1 MKRNEGG
8 ESEKK
13 NARERE
19 REKRRFSQHVSH
31 WRLSVPPLIRDST
44 KNVRAR
50 QREREREWRERVHS
64 RYPQSRPL
72 PLDFPTLCKRHLSFE
87 TPSSLRLWLVKGL
100 PECFPTTFYPSNT
113 RPQSASF
120 IRGSEK
126 IVKTDRQPYNQ
137 PAFHWMEYRQP
148 IPFALTSL
156 PPPFAFFP
164 SPLFLHSSK

>member
-1 MKRNEGG
+1 MKARR
-8 ESEKK
+8 KT
-13 NARERE
+13 RERE
-19 REKRRFSQHVSH
+19 RERKETIFATRFALASLCSAAHKRFH
-31 WRLSVPPLIRDST
+31 
-44 KNVRAR
+44 KERAR
-50 QREREREWRERVHS
+50 EREREREREWRERVHS

-120 IRGSEK
+120 IRGSEE

-137 PAFHWMEYRQP
+137 PAFHGWNIDNPYR
-148 IPFALTSL
+148 SR
-156 PPPFAFFP
+156 
-164 SPLFLHSSK
+164 